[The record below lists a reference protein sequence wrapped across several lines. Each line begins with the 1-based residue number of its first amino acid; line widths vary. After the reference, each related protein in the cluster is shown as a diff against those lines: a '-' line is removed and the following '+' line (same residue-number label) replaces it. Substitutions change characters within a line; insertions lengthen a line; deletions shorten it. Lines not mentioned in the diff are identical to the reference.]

1 MVDAFVVRHTFVEV
15 DVSHLRECAPST
27 RRARSYTDSAVD
39 YFSAEETDAALKAKD
54 IDIASDDFST
64 DAGGASEM
72 DSGSSC
78 DQSSCIIADEPALL
92 EVPEARECDD
102 ECVELSEDEEESGCK
117 ELGAAPQVPAQQ
129 PICYPV
135 MMGFAPQMVAVPM
148 PMQGMMAVTP
158 MTFAPCLSASAQT
171 EGSGKENVQRLE
183 QKARTLSD
191 YAAQLKA
198 AAKRTKA
205 VAKAKPR
212 RGELIHWPIKDAVR
226 KASEDSIE
234 STETRVSIKQPCR
247 VNTDDRTTLMLQNLP
262 SNYTRDSLCKL
273 LDSAGARGHYN
284 FVYLPKDF
292 KTMAGFGYAFVN
304 FVHNCHAVNI
314 MEKLQG
320 FNDWQIP
327 SIKVLTV
334 VWSNPHQGLH
344 AHVERYRDSPVM
356 HEEVSD
362 EFKPMLLENGV
373 RVDFPPPTKRLKPP
387 RVRKASGLDQGTS

>member
-1 MVDAFVVRHTFVEV
+1 VEYL
-15 DVSHLRECAPST
+15 S
-27 RRARSYTDSAVD
+27 
-39 YFSAEETDAALKAKD
+39 ETEAKVKD
-54 IDIASDDFST
+54 IDVVADDFST

-78 DQSSCIIADEPALL
+78 DQSSCIIPDELGL
-92 EVPEARECDD
+92 VESQEARADDD
-102 ECVELSEDEEESGCK
+102 ECVELSEDEDESGSK
-117 ELGAAPQVPAQQ
+117 QVFAAPQVLARQ
-129 PICYPV
+129 PMCYPV

-148 PMQGMMAVTP
+148 PMQRMVAVAP
-158 MTFAPCLSASAQT
+158 ITFAPCMTAPAQQ
-171 EGSGKENVQRLE
+171 EGSSKENVQRLE

-212 RGELIHWPIKDAVR
+212 RGELNDHWPTKDAVR
-226 KASEDSIE
+226 KASEDSIA
-234 STETRVSIKQPCR
+234 SQETRVSVEQQCK

-262 SNYTRDSLCKL
+262 SNYTRDALCKL
-273 LDSAGARGHYN
+273 LDSAGAHGHYN

-304 FVHNCHAVNI
+304 FVGNSHAVNV

-320 FNDWQIP
+320 FSDWQIP
-327 SIKVLTV
+327 SVKVLTI

-362 EFKPMLLENGV
+362 EFKPVLLENGV

-387 RVRKASGLDQGTS
+387 RVRKASGLEQETP

>member
-1 MVDAFVVRHTFVEV
+1 
-15 DVSHLRECAPST
+15 
-27 RRARSYTDSAVD
+27 VD
-39 YFSAEETDAALKAKD
+39 YFSETDAQVKPKD

-72 DSGSSC
+72 DAGSVIGSSC
-78 DQSSCIIADEPALL
+78 DQSSCIIADEHGLF
-92 EVPEARECDD
+92 EVPEAGECDD
-102 ECVELSEDEEESGCK
+102 ECVELSEDEEETCCK
-117 ELGAAPQVPAQQ
+117 EMRAAPQAPAHQSL
-129 PICYPV
+129 CYPV

-148 PMQGMMAVTP
+148 PMQTMMAVTP
-158 MTFAPCLSASAQT
+158 MTFAPCVNGSAQP

-198 AAKRTKA
+198 AAKKTKA

-212 RGELIHWPIKDAVR
+212 RGEVIHWPTKDAVR

-234 STETRVSIKQPCR
+234 SVETRVSVEPQQQQQQQQQCK
-247 VNTDDRTTLMLQNLP
+247 VMVSTDDRTTLMLQNLP
-262 SNYTRDSLCKL
+262 SNYTRDALCKL

-320 FNDWQIP
+320 FIDWQMP
-327 SIKVLTV
+327 SSKVLTI

-362 EFKPMLLENGV
+362 EFKPMLLENGA

-387 RVRKASGLDQGTS
+387 RVRKASGLEQGTS

>member
-1 MVDAFVVRHTFVEV
+1 M
-15 DVSHLRECAPST
+15 S
-27 RRARSYTDSAVD
+27 
-39 YFSAEETDAALKAKD
+39 
-54 IDIASDDFST
+54 
-64 DAGGASEM
+64 
-72 DSGSSC
+72 
-78 DQSSCIIADEPALL
+78 
-92 EVPEARECDD
+92 EVPEAHECDD
-102 ECVELSEDEEESGCK
+102 ECVELSEDEEETGRKDSG
-117 ELGAAPQVPAQQ
+117 APQLQTSQ
-129 PICYPV
+129 PMCYPV
-135 MMGFAPQMVAVPM
+135 MMGFAPQMVAVPV
-148 PMQGMMAVTP
+148 PMQGMVAMTP
-158 MTFAPCLSASAQT
+158 MTFAPCLTTSVQSDSK
-171 EGSGKENVQRLE
+171 GSSKENVQRLE

-212 RGELIHWPIKDAVR
+212 KGELLHWPTNAVR

-234 STETRVSIKQPCR
+234 STETRVSIEHQPQQQCK
-247 VNTDDRTTLMLQNLP
+247 VNADDRTTLMLQNLP
-262 SNYTRDSLCKL
+262 SNYTRDALCKL
-273 LDSAGARGHYN
+273 LDSAGAHGHYN

-304 FVHNCHAVNI
+304 FVHNRHAVDI

-320 FNDWQIP
+320 FCDWQIP

-387 RVRKASGLDQGTS
+387 RVRKASGLEQGTS

>member
-1 MVDAFVVRHTFVEV
+1 
-15 DVSHLRECAPST
+15 
-27 RRARSYTDSAVD
+27 
-39 YFSAEETDAALKAKD
+39 
-54 IDIASDDFST
+54 
-64 DAGGASEM
+64 
-72 DSGSSC
+72 
-78 DQSSCIIADEPALL
+78 
-92 EVPEARECDD
+92 
-102 ECVELSEDEEESGCK
+102 
-117 ELGAAPQVPAQQ
+117 
-129 PICYPV
+129 
-135 MMGFAPQMVAVPM
+135 MVAM
-148 PMQGMMAVTP
+148 TP
-158 MTFAPCLSASAQT
+158 MTFAPCVSTSSAQL
-171 EGSGKENVQRLE
+171 ESQGSSKENVQRLE

-212 RGELIHWPIKDAVR
+212 RSELIHWPSKDGVR

-234 STETRVSIKQPCR
+234 STEETHVSIEQPCK

-262 SNYTRDSLCKL
+262 SNYTRDALCKL
-273 LDSAGARGHYN
+273 LDSSGARGHYN

-304 FVHNCHAVNI
+304 FVHNSHAVNI
-314 MEKLQG
+314 MDKLQG
-320 FNDWQIP
+320 FSDWQIP

-387 RVRKASGLDQGTS
+387 RVRKASGLEQGTS